1 MLALEFGDQ
10 GRHGKE
16 VVAADVENELGIGD
30 IAVEVRQIVDFRD
43 GEFQAA
49 VQGVVVLAVLP
60 RRKNVARSGWR
71 GQGLQRQCSEKN
83 AGEGNRA
90 PRYQPHDGQPI

>member
-49 VQGVVVLAVLP
+49 VQCVVVLAVLP
-60 RRKNVARSGWR
+60 RRKNVARSG
-71 GQGLQRQCSEKN
+71 
-83 AGEGNRA
+83 
-90 PRYQPHDGQPI
+90 